1 MKSYRFILSIK
12 LLARTIKN
20 FYWLE
25 TCATFKPGKVGK
37 SSTFS
42 EIFRACRWFDQK
54 LPAPAISGDSSK
66 EEYKLQKI
74 GAPASRNTLVF
85 KFKVIAPLCSTDKVS
100 SLQSSSGLFAIK
112 YKLQFVDQLNFYLII
127 SPQTEASSSFLKIL
141 ILVRRLEGLSF
152 PMGKTF
158 WLFGEALFQEEAFN
172 SPILANIS
180 CLIWTPLCPV
190 SKDLSAVSSAVL
202 SVPVKIYS
210 TSDGH

>member
-1 MKSYRFILSIK
+1 MLGQLKTFTGWKLAPFLNQVKLVKVRLFRRYLGPVADTTKNYQLRQSPVIHPRKSTNSKKLEPLLPEILLFSNLR
-12 LLARTIKN
+12 LL
-20 FYWLE
+20 L
-25 TCATFKPGKVGK
+25 
-37 SSTFS
+37 
-42 EIFRACRWFDQK
+42 
-54 LPAPAISGDSSK
+54 
-66 EEYKLQKI
+66 
-74 GAPASRNTLVF
+74 
-85 KFKVIAPLCSTDKVS
+85 STDKVS

-180 CLIWTPLCPV
+180 CLI
-190 SKDLSAVSSAVL
+190 
-202 SVPVKIYS
+202 
-210 TSDGH
+210 